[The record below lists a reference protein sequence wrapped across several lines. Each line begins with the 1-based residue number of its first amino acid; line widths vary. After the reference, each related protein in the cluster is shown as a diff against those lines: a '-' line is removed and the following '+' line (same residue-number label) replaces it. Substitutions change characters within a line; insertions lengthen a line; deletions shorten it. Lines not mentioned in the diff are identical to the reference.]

1 MAKVFPGGS
10 SVTRNF
16 PDAPSNWTVEY
27 EVDFT
32 AEANSATLNSG
43 HTIAIAG
50 ETWTARNGPDDDY
63 CDDLKIINGTGL
75 QISIAVD
82 DINSDQ
88 YGTANTCPRL
98 EIALS
103 SLVSG
108 LAVDDTV
115 AIQLLAES
123 SGLNDDYQLYGMT
136 VSSGGASSND
146 WITNRTLHYAGDGG
160 YTGTNVGNDV
170 RKGDNGRYLP
180 SAGTPGEPGFR
191 EIVWYCGGSSFAL
204 GADATGGFKEPL
216 SCSQMEV
223 LGLVSEGAAAAP
235 AVTPTLDITIANATL
250 QLVAMY
256 NDATGSASH
265 AYSARFTRL
274 RVLKRKK

>member
-16 PDAPSNWTVEY
+16 PDPAESNWTVEY
-27 EVDFT
+27 EVNFT
-32 AEANSATLNSG
+32 AESTSATLDSDD
-43 HTIAIAG
+43 TISIKG
-50 ETWTARNGPDDDY
+50 KTWTAKNGADSAY
-63 CDDLKIINGTGL
+63 CDDLKIVNGTGL
-75 QISIAVD
+75 QISFAVGD
-82 DINSDQ
+82 SDSDQ

-123 SGLNDDYQLYGMT
+123 SGLNDNWQLYGMT

-146 WITNRTLHYAGDGG
+146 WITNRTLYNTG
-160 YTGTNVGNDV
+160 YSGTNVGNDV

-180 SAGTPGEPGFR
+180 SAGTSGEPGFR

-216 SCSQMEV
+216 GCAQMEV

-256 NDATGSASH
+256 NDEGGSTASH